1 MDVHW
6 LISIHRNQPETLMYI
21 SNSGRQERNKYG
33 IKYCYSSWMYIG

>member
-6 LISIHRNQPETLMYI
+6 LIWIHKNQPEAHMYI

-33 IKYCYSSWMYIG
+33 IKYC